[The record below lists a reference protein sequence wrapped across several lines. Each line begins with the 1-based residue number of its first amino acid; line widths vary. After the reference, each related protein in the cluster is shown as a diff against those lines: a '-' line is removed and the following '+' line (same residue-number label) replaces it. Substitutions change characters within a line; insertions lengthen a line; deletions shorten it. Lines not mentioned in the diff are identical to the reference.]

1 MTSEIA
7 KVEQRPSD
15 QWGAAL
21 SAARP
26 DERSQLVPVGAAQA
40 VIAEVDAELAR
51 LPTEDEV
58 RKMLRRL
65 LGAYRA
71 GQVQDQEIYAELL
84 REELAGAP
92 RRVGAK
98 AITAITRRLK
108 WPPTRAELVEAIE
121 EARAGLRALRY
132 RAMLHL
138 AEHERRAEV
147 IEERRRMAAERA
159 NPEMRA
165 RVDALLAGFR
175 SVMGGDRA

>member
-15 QWGAAL
+15 QWAAAL
-21 SAARP
+21 IAARP
-26 DERSQLVPVGAAQA
+26 DERSQLVPVGAARA

-58 RKMLRRL
+58 RHMLRRL

-71 GQVQDQEIYAELL
+71 GQVQDREIYAELL
-84 REELAGAP
+84 RDELAAAP

-98 AITAITRRLK
+98 AVTAITRLLK

-121 EARAGLRALRY
+121 EARAALGLLRY
-132 RAMLHL
+132 RASLHL
-138 AEHERRAEV
+138 AERERRAEAL
-147 IEERRRMAAERA
+147 EECRRLAADRA

-165 RVDALLAGFR
+165 QVDALLAGFR
-175 SVMGGDRA
+175 STIGGGDA